1 MRDEATVLP
10 AVKLAA
16 QPMLQVEGVE
26 GFEGGGLRR
35 THDEAPSVG
44 TIELAGVRGSH
55 GVWPRVRPTILP
67 VALPLQ
73 QPRQVTL

>member
-26 GFEGGGLRR
+26 GFEGGGLTDSRR
-35 THDEAPSVG
+35 C
-44 TIELAGVRGSH
+44 
-55 GVWPRVRPTILP
+55 
-67 VALPLQ
+67 ALSGDD
-73 QPRQVTL
+73 